1 MGDTKM
7 LSLSDL
13 RVVVVYCLACLLF
26 QRLRANPCVDSTYRK
41 VRRFPSSLL
50 SLELPPSTLCFI
62 LSILRICV
70 RVYVY
75 VCVLLTV
82 CVCFDNK
89 TGAVCACRDSV
100 LAWWTGSEL
109 DWLAPMQNT
118 RSRDTCKSKKSA
130 SSDVQSLS

>member
-1 MGDTKM
+1 M

-82 CVCFDNK
+82 CVCVLTTK
-89 TGAVCACRDSV
+89 QGQSV
-100 LAWWTGSEL
+100 PVGIAYWPGGLEVNWTGLHPCRIPDRETLVSQKRVPAVMFSPCRNK
-109 DWLAPMQNT
+109 D
-118 RSRDTCKSKKSA
+118 K
-130 SSDVQSLS
+130 